1 MNEIIKVPFCEN
13 EIMVI
18 EKDKRR
24 YVPLKPLAEALDLNW
39 VAQYELV
46 HRDPVLSKKGIRV
59 AVPTR
64 GGPQEMFC
72 LQLEYLNGWLF
83 KIPARRYSGQRRETI
98 IRYQKE
104 CYNVLYKHF
113 HKGGAVNPNLAAEQ
127 IPALVGELVK
137 QINRRLD
144 SDLDELNQEL
154 ARING
159 TSRSQFLKKFLD
171 DHIPR

>member
-18 EKDKRR
+18 EKDNHH
-24 YVPLKPLAEALDLNW
+24 YVPLKPLAEALNLNW

-46 HRDPVLSKKGIRV
+46 RRDPVLSKKGIRIT
-59 AVPTR
+59 VPTR
-64 GGPQEMFC
+64 GGPQEMFA
-72 LQLEYLNGWLF
+72 LELEYLNGWLF

-104 CYNVLYKHF
+104 CYNVLYEYF
-113 HKGGAVNPNLAAEQ
+113 CNGGAVNPNISAEQ
-127 IPALVGELVK
+127 VPALVGELVE

-154 ARING
+154 AGING
-159 TSRSQFLKKFLD
+159 NLRNQSLKNFFDNRAPK
-171 DHIPR
+171 

>member
-18 EKDKRR
+18 EKGDRQ

-39 VAQYELV
+39 TAQYELV

-59 AVPTR
+59 TVPTR

-83 KIPARRYSGQRRETI
+83 KIPARRYSGQRRKTI

-104 CYNVLYKHF
+104 CYNVLYGHF

-127 IPALVGELVK
+127 VPALVGELVER
-137 QINRRLD
+137 INRRLD
-144 SDLDELNQEL
+144 SDLDGLNQGF
-154 ARING
+154 AGING
-159 TSRSQFLKKFLD
+159 NFRNQSLKKFLD
-171 DHIPR
+171 DRAPR

>member
-18 EKDKRR
+18 EKDNLR

-46 HRDPVLSKKGIRV
+46 HRDPVLFKKGISLT
-59 AVPTR
+59 VPTR
-64 GGPQEMFC
+64 GGPQEMFS
-72 LQLEYLNGWLF
+72 LPLEYLNGWLF

-104 CYNVLYKHF
+104 CYNVLFEYF
-113 HKGGAVNPNLAAEQ
+113 HKGGAVNPNLSAGQ
-127 IPALVGELVK
+127 VPALVGEIVER
-137 QINRRLD
+137 INRRLD

-154 ARING
+154 ARVNG
-159 TSRSQFLKKFLD
+159 NLRNHSLKKFLD
-171 DHIPR
+171 NQPPK

>member
-13 EIMVI
+13 EIIVI

-24 YVPLKPLAEALDLNW
+24 YVPLKPLVEALKLNW

-46 HRDPVLSKKGIRV
+46 NRDPVLSKKGIRV
-59 AVPTR
+59 TVPTN
-64 GGPQEMFC
+64 GGPQEMFA
-72 LQLEYLNGWLF
+72 LELEYLNGWLF

-104 CYNVLYKHF
+104 CYNALYNYF
-113 HKGGAVNPNLAAEQ
+113 HKGGAVNPNLSAEQ
-127 IPALVGELVK
+127 IPALVGELVER
-137 QINRRLD
+137 INRRLD

-154 ARING
+154 TEING
-159 TSRSQFLKKFLD
+159 KLRNQSLKKFFD
-171 DHIPR
+171 NRVPK